1 VKRIVVPYHHAE
13 PLRRLVEAFDADDA
27 IVVSAGPAG
36 AMVQRIHDQ
45 IAVRVAASD
54 EPVIVASGDCT
65 TALPV
70 VAGLQRRGLAPS
82 VVWLDAHADFE
93 TPQTTRSGD
102 LCRLALAM
110 LIGRGGTSLRDAGG
124 LVPLRGES
132 CVLVGARDVDA
143 AETGALA
150 AAGVQ
155 RIDDLADLA
164 GARLPPPPWYVHL
177 DLDLID
183 PATLPPVRFP
193 APNGPTTEAV
203 AATLRELAARGP
215 IAALGLACTF
225 TTAAL
230 RADEPLAALRRL
242 SATFSPS
249 ATVGK

>member
-1 VKRIVVPYHHAE
+1 MKRIVVPYHHAE

-36 AMVQRIHDQ
+36 AMVQRIHQQ
-45 IAVRVAASD
+45 IAARVAQCD

-70 VAGLQRRGLAPS
+70 VAGLQRRGLSPS

-110 LIGRGGTSLRDAGG
+110 LIGRGGAALREASG
-124 LVPLRGES
+124 LVALRGES
-132 CVLVGARDVDA
+132 CVLAGARDVDA
-143 AETGALA
+143 AEAGALT

-155 RIDDLADLA
+155 RVDDLAALA
-164 GARLPPPPWYVHL
+164 GAQLPPPPWYVHL

-183 PATLPPVRFP
+183 PAELPPVRHP
-193 APNGPTTEAV
+193 APGGPAAEAI
-203 AATLRELAARGP
+203 AAALRDLAARGP
-215 IAALGLACTF
+215 IVAIGLGCTF
-225 TTAAL
+225 TAAAL

-242 SATFSPS
+242 SATFSLS
-249 ATVGK
+249 ATVSK